1 MPANTATRSRRLKPI
16 TIELL
21 IVVLLL
27 GVTCYWL
34 LFIRATNTGLTF
46 ENKLLIPKQLFG
58 TVVDGR
64 RQFHLTVAE
73 GSREFLPGKQT
84 PTAGVNGPF
93 LGPTLRLRRGE
104 DVDLIVQNNLDEI
117 TTMHW
122 HGMHVPARMDGT
134 PHQKIEPG
142 ESWTASFP
150 VDQQAA
156 PLWYHPHPHGSTG
169 RQVYRGV
176 AGLMW
181 IDDDNSDALDLPKTY
196 GVDDI
201 PLVLQDR
208 LFDNDGAFR
217 FARNQGA
224 VFGNTM
230 LINGTWNPFLQVESR
245 RIRFRLL
252 NGSNARIYYIGFDD
266 NREFHQIAT
275 DGGFLETPLQTNRV
289 ILAPGERAEILVDFS
304 DGAEVV
310 LKSYPEAGFLRTIT
324 SFFWGIGTGNL
335 QLLKIVP
342 QPAKRASHALPE
354 RLNTISRI
362 DPSLAAKTRPM
373 VLAGPRQGGRGGR
386 GGRLQNI
393 QQRITRNLEALQ
405 GGRGQGGRGGRGG
418 RGGPPINGKTMDM
431 ARIDEVVRLGDIE
444 IWEVHNRGGQPHPFH
459 LHPVQFQILDR
470 NGQPST
476 SADLGWKDTVLVP
489 PGDLVRII
497 MAFERYADPQ
507 VPYMYHCH
515 VLEHED
521 NGMMGQF
528 LVVEEPEQLS
538 LITGKTTVVTF
549 ITGVQCGHCYEHARL
564 FDKVLRENDINLVI
578 ITPESEPDQERVA
591 ALSSSLISDTAG
603 KWAGWFGMAHTSP
616 THGTVLLDATGEAVW
631 RSTAPEPYMDV
642 QNLVNRAKNL
652 PGR

>member
-1 MPANTATRSRRLKPI
+1 MPADTATRPRRLKPI

-21 IVVLLL
+21 IIVLLL
-27 GVTCYWL
+27 GATCYWL
-34 LFIRATNTGLTF
+34 MFIRATNGELTF
-46 ENKLLIPKQLFG
+46 ENKLLIPNQLFG
-58 TVVDGR
+58 TVVEGR
-64 RQFHLTVAE
+64 RQFYLTVAE

-84 PTAGVNGPF
+84 PTAGVNGPY
-93 LGPTLRLRRGE
+93 LGPTVRLRRGE

-142 ESWTASFP
+142 ESWTASFL

-156 PLWYHPHPHGSTG
+156 PLWYHPHPHDNTG

-181 IDDDNSDALDLPKTY
+181 IDDDNSDALSLPKTY

-201 PLVLQDR
+201 PVVLQDR
-208 LFDNDGAFR
+208 LFDDDGAFR
-217 FARNQGA
+217 YARNLGA

-230 LINGTWNPFLQVESR
+230 LINGTYNPFLQVESR

-252 NGSNARIYYIGFDD
+252 NGSNARIYYIGFAD
-266 NREFHQIAT
+266 NRAFHQIAT

-304 DGAEVV
+304 DGDEVV
-310 LKSYPEAGFLRTIT
+310 LKSYPEAGFVRTII

-342 QPAKRASHALPE
+342 QPTKRASHALPE

-362 DPSLAAKTRPM
+362 DTSHAAKTRPM
-373 VLAGPRQGGRGGR
+373 VLVGPMPGGRGRQGVQSGRGGR
-386 GGRLQNI
+386 R
-393 QQRITRNLEALQ
+393 
-405 GGRGQGGRGGRGG
+405 GRGQGLQGGRGGRGG
-418 RGGPPINGKTMDM
+418 RGGPPINGKIMNM

-459 LHPVQFQILDR
+459 VHLVQFQILDR

-476 SADLGWKDTVLVP
+476 GADLGWKDTVLVP

-497 MAFERYADPQ
+497 MAFERYADPR

-515 VLEHED
+515 IMEHED

-549 ITGVQCGHCYEHARL
+549 ITGVQCEHCYEHARL
-564 FDKVLRENDINLVI
+564 FDEVLRENDINLVI

-591 ALSSSLISDTAG
+591 ALSSSVISDTAG
-603 KWAGWFGMAHTSP
+603 KWAGWFGMAHTGP
-616 THGTVLLDATGEAVW
+616 THGTLLLDATGEIVW
-631 RSTAPEPYMDV
+631 KSTAPEPYMDV
-642 QNLVNRAKNL
+642 HDLVNRAKNL
-652 PGR
+652 SGR

>member
-1 MPANTATRSRRLKPI
+1 
-16 TIELL
+16 
-21 IVVLLL
+21 L
-27 GVTCYWL
+27 GATCYWL
-34 LFIRATNTGLTF
+34 LFIRATNSGLTF
-46 ENKLLIPKQLFG
+46 ENKLLIPEQLFG

-73 GSREFLPGKQT
+73 GSREFLPGRQT

-104 DVDLIVQNNLDEI
+104 DVDLTVQNNLDEI

-156 PLWYHPHPHGSTG
+156 PLWYHPHPHGNTG
-169 RQVYRGV
+169 RHVYRGV

-181 IDDDNSDALDLPKTY
+181 IDDDNSDTLSLPKTY

-208 LFDNDGAFR
+208 LFDDDGAFR

-230 LINGTWNPFLQVESR
+230 LINGTYNPFLQVESR

-342 QPAKRASHALPE
+342 RPAKRASHALPE

-373 VLAGPRQGGRGGR
+373 VLAGPRQGGRGER

-405 GGRGQGGRGGRGG
+405 GGRGQGGRGGRRGRGG

-497 MAFERYADPQ
+497 MAFDRYADPQ

-515 VLEHED
+515 ILEHED

-564 FDKVLRENDINLVI
+564 FDEVLRENDINLVI
-578 ITPESEPDQERVA
+578 ITPESDPDQERVA

-603 KWAGWFGMAHTSP
+603 KWAGWFGMAHTGP
-616 THGTVLLDATGEAVW
+616 AHGTVLLDATGVVVW
-631 RSTAPEPYMDV
+631 KSTAPEPYMDV
-642 QNLVNRAKNL
+642 HHLVNRAKNL

>member
-1 MPANTATRSRRLKPI
+1 MPVDTATKPRRWKRI

-21 IVVLLL
+21 IIALLL

-34 LFIRATNTGLTF
+34 LFIRATNSGLTF
-46 ENKLLIPKQLFG
+46 ENKLLIPNQLFG

-93 LGPTLRLRRGE
+93 LGPTVRLRRGE

-142 ESWTASFP
+142 ALWTASFP
-150 VDQQAA
+150 VHQQAA

-169 RQVYRGV
+169 RQVYQGV
-176 AGLMW
+176 AGYMW

-230 LINGTWNPFLQVESR
+230 LINGTYNPFLQVESR

-266 NREFHQIAT
+266 NRAFHQIAT

-310 LKSYPEAGFLRTIT
+310 LKSYPEAGLQRTII
-324 SFFWGIGTGNL
+324 SFFWGNGTGNL

-342 QPAKRASHALPE
+342 QPGKTH
-354 RLNTISRI
+354 ISRTTKTPQHHPPHRCYRRRQN
-362 DPSLAAKTRPM
+362 PSDGFGWPPTRWSRRSRGTRGTTTKHTTTHHPES
-373 VLAGPRQGGRGGR
+373 GGSTRRTRTRRTRGTRRSGRSGRSRRSRRTTDQRQ
-386 GGRLQNI
+386 
-393 QQRITRNLEALQ
+393 
-405 GGRGQGGRGGRGG
+405 
-418 RGGPPINGKTMDM
+418 
-431 ARIDEVVRLGDIE
+431 
-444 IWEVHNRGGQPHPFH
+444 
-459 LHPVQFQILDR
+459 
-470 NGQPST
+470 
-476 SADLGWKDTVLVP
+476 
-489 PGDLVRII
+489 
-497 MAFERYADPQ
+497 
-507 VPYMYHCH
+507 
-515 VLEHED
+515 D
-521 NGMMGQF
+521 NGYG
-528 LVVEEPEQLS
+528 
-538 LITGKTTVVTF
+538 
-549 ITGVQCGHCYEHARL
+549 
-564 FDKVLRENDINLVI
+564 EN
-578 ITPESEPDQERVA
+578 
-591 ALSSSLISDTAG
+591 
-603 KWAGWFGMAHTSP
+603 
-616 THGTVLLDATGEAVW
+616 
-631 RSTAPEPYMDV
+631 
-642 QNLVNRAKNL
+642 
-652 PGR
+652 

>member
-1 MPANTATRSRRLKPI
+1 MPADTATRSRRLKPI

-34 LFIRATNTGLTF
+34 LFIRATNSGLTF
-46 ENKLLIPKQLFG
+46 ENKLLIPEQLFG

-156 PLWYHPHPHGSTG
+156 PLWYHPHPHGNTG

-181 IDDDNSDALDLPKTY
+181 IDDDNSDTLSLPKTY

-201 PLVLQDR
+201 PVVIQDR
-208 LFDNDGAFR
+208 LFDDDGAFR

-275 DGGFLETPLQTNRV
+275 DGGFLDTPLQTNRV

-310 LKSYPEAGFLRTIT
+310 LKSYPEAGLRRTII
-324 SFFWGIGTGNL
+324 SFLWGPGTGNL

-342 QPAKRASHALPE
+342 RPTNRASHALPE

-362 DPSLAAKTRPM
+362 KASDAAKTRPM
-373 VLAGPRQGGRGGR
+373 VLGG
-386 GGRLQNI
+386 L
-393 QQRITRNLEALQ
+393 LQ
-405 GGRGQGGRGGRGG
+405 GGQPAGPGM
-418 RGGPPINGKTMDM
+418 GPPINGKLMDM
-431 ARIDEVVRLGDIE
+431 ERIDEVVRLGDIE
-444 IWEVHNRGGQPHPFH
+444 IWEVNNPGGQAHPFH
-459 LHPVQFQILDR
+459 IHLVQFQILDR
-470 NGQPST
+470 NGQPPIG
-476 SADLGWKDTVLVP
+476 AELGLKDTVLVP
-489 PGDLVRII
+489 AGDTVRII
-497 MAFERYADPQ
+497 MHFDRYADPQ

-515 VLEHED
+515 IMEHED
-521 NGMMGQF
+521 AGMMGQF
-528 LVVEEPEQLS
+528 LVVEDPEKL
-538 LITGKTTVVTF
+538 
-549 ITGVQCGHCYEHARL
+549 
-564 FDKVLRENDINLVI
+564 
-578 ITPESEPDQERVA
+578 
-591 ALSSSLISDTAG
+591 
-603 KWAGWFGMAHTSP
+603 
-616 THGTVLLDATGEAVW
+616 
-631 RSTAPEPYMDV
+631 
-642 QNLVNRAKNL
+642 AKNTK
-652 PGR
+652 